1 MQNILIVSWPTPL
14 HRAAKERAGT
24 LLPWE
29 SCAAGGLQ
37 SLNGAAW
44 RQHRTAAR
52 WYRREESCQDT
63 LPWLQNSERGWSR
76 HEGTWTWC
84 RSAALLWHRLGSPPW
99 RGSEKP
105 RVCTEAL
112 RQVPSP
118 SLPPLCASL
127 PPSALSATP
136 KLVTAQQAYEP
147 HISFKYQRA

>member
-29 SCAAGGLQ
+29 SSAAGGLQ

-44 RQHRTAAR
+44 RQQHGTAAR
-52 WYRREESCQDT
+52 WYQREESCQDT

-76 HEGTWTWC
+76 HEGTWC